1 VKHPSV
7 EKLALYDGGELSW
20 LDHLILRRHVTGCAQ
35 CQAEVEMFRGAAVA
49 VREETEEIP
58 AGVQW
63 DRLAAEMRANIR
75 VGIAASDAIS
85 AYGKPNDAGPVQGM
99 PWRMAVLTFGLV
111 LMVTVGYWL
120 NAVKKSEQI
129 AAMRPPDPVVAEAS
143 ERGVGMS
150 DGSKELVLQS
160 PKTNVRA
167 AIVTVSTVGSA
178 GARYVDEDT
187 GQITVNNVYVE

>member
-1 VKHPSV
+1 VKHPSI
-7 EKLALYDGGELSW
+7 EKLALYGGGELPW
-20 LDHLILRRHVTGCAQ
+20 GTQFTVRRHVHACPQ
-35 CQAEVEMFRGAAVA
+35 CQEEVALFRETAEA
-49 VREETEEIP
+49 VREETAEMP

-63 DRLAAEMRANIR
+63 DRLAAEMRANVR

-85 AYGKPNDAGPVQGM
+85 SYGKPHDIGPVQGM
-99 PWRMAVLTFGLV
+99 SWRMAVLTTGVV
-111 LMVTVGYWL
+111 LMLSVGYWL
-120 NAVKKSEQI
+120 NAARKSEQI
-129 AAMRPPDPVVAEAS
+129 AATRQPDPVVAEAS

-150 DGSKELVLQS
+150 DGSKEMMLQG